1 MTDSIDR
8 TIAIYDKLSKL
19 MIGGC
24 TCMTKT
30 PVIQFHKENCTYRLA
45 REVETLLVP
54 VLPDPR
60 NSRIVNFVGVDPLN
74 LTRGAYHPMIPDS
87 WRFGFYE
94 VNREIHFGFRD
105 DGPLVAIEAIE
116 DQKKQSPYKD

>member
-24 TCMTKT
+24 TCLTKT
-30 PVIQFHKENCTYRLA
+30 PDIKFHKENCTYRLA
-45 REVETLLVP
+45 REVEALFIP
-54 VLPDPR
+54 VLSDPCS
-60 NSRIVNFVGVDPLN
+60 SRTVNFIGVDPLN
-74 LTRGAYHPMIPDS
+74 LTRGAHHPMIPDS

-94 VNREIHFGFRD
+94 VNGELRFGHRD
-105 DGPLVAIEAIE
+105 AGPLVAIEAIE